1 MASHRVI
8 VTGGCGF
15 LGQMLARSII
25 KRGRLVAHTANG
37 EQEVAVSSVVLTD
50 TTKPDTLLFP
60 DLAAHSSIELGDVS
74 DAAFCRSL
82 FADTDGGSVSVFHLG
97 AIMSGQGETDFDR
110 CVDVNLHGTL
120 HMLEAARSCGA
131 PRPRFV
137 MASAGATLGAGAP
150 TDFVGANDVVS
161 DATRAT
167 PHTTYGMTKACAE
180 LLVADYSRRGFVD
193 GRGCRLPSVAVR
205 AGAPNAATTSCFS
218 SVVREPLAGAPTTSP
233 VAADVRHAVT
243 SGRTAVAALLAMHD
257 APAAQA
263 DAVLGFDRTVF
274 VPSIALTLADL
285 EAATRRVVAPEC
297 HGALGAVTYAPDEK
311 LSAAVA
317 SFPARIDCGRARA
330 LGIRADLSAESIVRE
345 YAEDFPAAL
354 AKDVRLAE
362 APPMAPRPRPKPAA
376 ERAVA
381 LVTGGGSGIGQAVAV
396 RLAEGGWSDA
406 ASVAVIVAGRRRDAL
421 EETAAAVRAAG
432 AEALVCP
439 ADLTRE
445 DDVARLF
452 EEIQEGYGRLDLLF
466 NNAGAGLP
474 PTNVDAMEL
483 GDWRRI
489 VDINLNAMFHVSR
502 DAFRMMAAQQPQG
515 GRIVNNGSVSAAS
528 PRPGSVAY
536 TATKHAVT
544 GLTKSLSL
552 DGRASS
558 IAAGQIDYGNV
569 VSAISAGMAVGMP
582 QPDGSVR
589 PEPRMDQRNAA
600 NAVHYM
606 ASLPLGANVL
616 QMTVMATNMPFVGRG

>member
-1 MASHRVI
+1 
-8 VTGGCGF
+8 
-15 LGQMLARSII
+15 
-25 KRGRLVAHTANG
+25 
-37 EQEVAVSSVVLTD
+37 
-50 TTKPDTLLFP
+50 
-60 DLAAHSSIELGDVS
+60 
-74 DAAFCRSL
+74 
-82 FADTDGGSVSVFHLG
+82 
-97 AIMSGQGETDFDR
+97 
-110 CVDVNLHGTL
+110 
-120 HMLEAARSCGA
+120 
-131 PRPRFV
+131 
-137 MASAGATLGAGAP
+137 
-150 TDFVGANDVVS
+150 
-161 DATRAT
+161 
-167 PHTTYGMTKACAE
+167 
-180 LLVADYSRRGFVD
+180 
-193 GRGCRLPSVAVR
+193 
-205 AGAPNAATTSCFS
+205 
-218 SVVREPLAGAPTTSP
+218 
-233 VAADVRHAVT
+233 
-243 SGRTAVAALLAMHD
+243 MHD
-257 APAAQA
+257 APAAKA

-274 VPSIALTLADL
+274 VPSIAVTLADL

-502 DAFRMMAAQQPQG
+502 DAFRMMAAQEPQG
-515 GRIVNNGSVSAAS
+515 GADRQQRLGE
-528 PRPGSVAY
+528 RGVAR
-536 TATKHAVT
+536 
-544 GLTKSLSL
+544 
-552 DGRASS
+552 GRARSRTRRRS
-558 IAAGQIDYGNV
+558 T
-569 VSAISAGMAVGMP
+569 
-582 QPDGSVR
+582 R
-589 PEPRMDQRNAA
+589 
-600 NAVHYM
+600 
-606 ASLPLGANVL
+606 
-616 QMTVMATNMPFVGRG
+616 